1 MDPKDLIIRIAQALV
16 DQPDQV
22 SVNEIDSG
30 STVIYELLVS
40 KGDIGKVIGKE
51 GRTAQAIRTI
61 LRGAVGGKTPKLPL
75 LEIIE

>member
-40 KGDIGKVIGKE
+40 KGDIGKVIGKQ

-75 LEIIE
+75 LEIID

>member
-75 LEIIE
+75 LEIID